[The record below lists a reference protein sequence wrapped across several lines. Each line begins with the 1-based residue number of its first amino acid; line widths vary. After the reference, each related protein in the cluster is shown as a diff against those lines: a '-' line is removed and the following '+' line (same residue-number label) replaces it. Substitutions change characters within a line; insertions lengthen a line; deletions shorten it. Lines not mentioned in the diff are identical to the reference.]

1 MFMTEDQ
8 KKYYKAMKR
17 MASKSPQKS
26 IPRPD
31 VSVNKCPPSS
41 CSVISTQLFSL
52 SISAEWR
59 YFVRTQIIS
68 KKLLADYDMVEWL
81 GR

>member
-52 SISAEWR
+52 SISAE
-59 YFVRTQIIS
+59 
-68 KKLLADYDMVEWL
+68 
-81 GR
+81 

>member
-31 VSVNKCPPSS
+31 VSVNMCPPLS
-41 CSVISTQLFSL
+41 CSPVISTQLFSL
-52 SISAEWR
+52 SISPESP
-59 YFVRTQIIS
+59 YSVRTQIIS
-68 KKLLADYDMVEWL
+68 KKVLADFDMVE
-81 GR
+81 